1 MTFNDVASEF
11 LFQMY
16 KGVMWL
22 RARRSKLSILD
33 KVWAYPFVWLGF
45 LLDVVYN
52 IFFATVKYRDL
63 PREFLFTSRLKRY
76 KRMSLIT
83 RKDYLLYSEA
93 VKICEILNKYDEG
106 HC

>member
-1 MTFNDVASEF
+1 MTFNDLASEF

-22 RARRSKLSILD
+22 RARRSKLSIFD

-45 LLDVVYN
+45 FLDVLYN

-76 KRMSLIT
+76 KAGEDGW
-83 RKDYLLYSEA
+83 RKDEA
-93 VKICEILNKYDEG
+93 EYICSILNRYDEG

>member
-1 MTFNDVASEF
+1 MTFNDVPSEI
-11 LFQMY
+11 LFWMY

-22 RARRSKLSILD
+22 RARRDKLSTLD

-45 LLDVVYN
+45 FLDVVYN
-52 IFFATVKYRDL
+52 IFFATIKYRDL

-76 KRMSLIT
+76 KAGEDGW
-83 RKDYLLYSEA
+83 RKDEA
-93 VKICEILNKYDEG
+93 EYICSILNKYDEG